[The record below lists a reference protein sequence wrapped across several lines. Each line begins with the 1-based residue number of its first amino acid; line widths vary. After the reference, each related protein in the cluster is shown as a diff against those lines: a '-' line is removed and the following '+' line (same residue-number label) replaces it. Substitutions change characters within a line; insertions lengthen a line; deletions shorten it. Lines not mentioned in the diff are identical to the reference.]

1 MLAAQ
6 VHVRR
11 KDLQSARRLLGQA
24 LGRCPKPKL
33 FSSYIDLEMGLG
45 EVDRARTLFSKLVE
59 WSPESCSSWSK
70 FASLEASL
78 GEAAR
83 ARALLELAV
92 AQPALDAPELLW
104 KHFIDFEISRRK
116 RRRARA
122 LYERLLERTGHVKV
136 WLSYAAFEEAAL
148 PEKNGDEDDDES
160 DSDGDGGEGEER
172 DGDAGGG
179 QPSLDSP
186 DDESLLA
193 REARAR
199 AVFERAFRSLRDESP
214 ELKEEAVAVLE
225 AWRAM
230 EARASEPPPAE
241 ERRARVEAKF
251 PRRIK
256 RKRAAAEGGGV
267 MEEFYDYMFPGE
279 GGSGGAAGGAGGG
292 AGGGAAAPSLKLLE
306 AAQAWK
312 RAKLAREQEEAAAA
326 AAANAGGGGSADD
339 DE

>member
-45 EVDRARTLFSKLVE
+45 EVGRARTLYSKLVE
-59 WSPESCSSWSK
+59 WNPESCSAWSK

-104 KHFIDFEISRRK
+104 KHFIDFEISKRK

-136 WLSYAAFEEAAL
+136 WLSFAAFEEAAL
-148 PEKNGDEDDDES
+148 PEKDDDCES
-160 DSDGDGGEGEER
+160 DSDDDDDGG
-172 DGDAGGG
+172 GGG
-179 QPSLDSP
+179 LPSLDSP
-186 DDESLLA
+186 DDESPLA

-199 AVFERAFRSLRDESP
+199 AVFERAFRFLRDESP
-214 ELKEEAVAVLE
+214 ELKEEDVAVLD
-225 AWRAM
+225 AWRAL
-230 EARASEPPPAE
+230 EARAGEGAPSAG
-241 ERRARVEAKF
+241 ERRRALVEAKF

-256 RKRAAAEGGGV
+256 RKRAAAEGGGM
-267 MEEFYDYMFPGE
+267 MEEYYDYVFPGE
-279 GGSGGAAGGAGGG
+279 GGGGPGGAGVGG
-292 AGGGAAAPSLKLLE
+292 AGLGGAAPSLKLLE

-312 RAKLAREQEEAAAA
+312 RAKLAREQEQAAEAAAA
-326 AAANAGGGGSADD
+326 ADANAG
-339 DE
+339 DEEEEDE